1 MIGQG
6 RLGNV
11 RAHGGVPWAP
21 AKAQSAQ
28 PSPAQAQSAQPRPR
42 LRATAPRHSR
52 PLLAL
57 LVLIALLAGV
67 WLWLRDSSL
76 VAVKRVSVSVQSGP
90 DQGRI
95 RSALIAA
102 ARTMT
107 TLDVGM
113 GELQMAIAP
122 YPVVKHL
129 RVSTQF
135 PHGMR
140 IDVIEQAPV
149 ATVLARGRTVAMVAG
164 DGTLMRDAT
173 STGGLLPA
181 IALPVAPGGPHLTD
195 RAALGAVAALAA
207 APFQLLARISQVS
220 TIRAHGVVAQLRDG
234 PSIYFGAPTRLQ
246 AKWSAAVAALADP
259 GSAGAS
265 YVDVTDPDRPAA
277 GAEPSS
283 GGG

>member
-28 PSPAQAQSAQPRPR
+28 PSPAQAQSARPRPR
-42 LRATAPRHSR
+42 LRARAPRPSR

-140 IDVIEQAPV
+140 IDVIEQVPV

-173 STGGLLPA
+173 SMGLLPA

-195 RAALGAVAALAA
+195 RAALCAAAALAA
-207 APFQLLARISQVS
+207 APYQLLARISQVS

-234 PSIYFGAPTRLQ
+234 PSIYFGAATRLQ